1 MLDQIKLKAQLTKR
15 EKTDKTLE
23 TSESLKSILDFDF
36 SSLQQKQGVRTR
48 IEELDY
54 LKQRKKS
61 NRARFGK
68 LVADVKVTQ
77 KLSDDE
83 PLFNSNDNSDVE

>member
-1 MLDQIKLKAQLTKR
+1 MVEELRLKPKV
-15 EKTDKTLE
+15 EKTLE

-36 SSLQQKQGVRTR
+36 SGQRVRGR

-68 LVADVKVTQ
+68 LVTDVKV
-77 KLSDDE
+77 S
-83 PLFNSNDNSDVE
+83 